1 MYDDELAFTGL
12 GGIALGGIVFD
23 LAWLVVVAFVLI
35 AAGLV
40 LTRLG
45 TSSD

>member
-23 LAWLVVVAFVLI
+23 VAWLVVVAFAVI
-35 AAGLV
+35 AAGLM
-40 LTRLG
+40 LTRVG
-45 TSSD
+45 ARSD